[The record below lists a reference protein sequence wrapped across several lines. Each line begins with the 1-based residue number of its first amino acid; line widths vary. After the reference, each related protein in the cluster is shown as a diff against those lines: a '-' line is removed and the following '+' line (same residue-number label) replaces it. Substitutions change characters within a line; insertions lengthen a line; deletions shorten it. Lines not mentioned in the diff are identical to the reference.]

1 MGLGNHSKLYRWA
14 LIVGK
19 GRKALIVGIDYYEDL
34 SQLSGCVDDA
44 HKVKAALDRNGD
56 TSKNFQTKILT
67 GTGPNDIVNRKALK
81 EEVRDL
87 FSGDEEVALFYF
99 AGHGHIEATGGYLC
113 ATDTATGDDG
123 LPMGE
128 ILKLANDSKVA
139 NKIILLDSCHSGIAG
154 SSENDPRFAELTYG
168 LTILTAS
175 TEKQYAH
182 ETDEGGVFTNL
193 LVDALEGAA
202 ANLVGEITPGSVYAH
217 IDQSL
222 GSWGRQRPIFRTN
235 VNSFVSLRQVTPPI
249 ALEDLRAI
257 ATLFPSA
264 HHEFELDPTF
274 EPYRPI
280 SGVEVD
286 PIAENTSRFAILQK
300 LNRVNLVVPIGAP
313 HMFHAAIESKSCRLT
328 ILGEHYRRLVV
339 NDQI

>member
-1 MGLGNHSKLYRWA
+1 M
-14 LIVGK
+14 GK

-34 SQLSGCVDDA
+34 GQLSGCVDDA

-67 GTGPNDIVNRKALK
+67 GTGPNDIVTRKALK
-81 EEVRDL
+81 EE
-87 FSGDEEVALFYF
+87 
-99 AGHGHIEATGGYLC
+99 
-113 ATDTATGDDG
+113 DTATGDDG

-168 LTILTAS
+168 LTIFTAS

-264 HHEFELDPTF
+264 HHHFELDPTF

-286 PIAENTSRFAILQK
+286 PVAENTSRFAILQK
-300 LNRVNLVVPIGAP
+300 LNRVNLVVPVGAP
-313 HMFHAAIESKSCRLT
+313 HMFHAAIEGKSCRLT